1 MKGFD
6 VAIIGGGLSGSST
19 ALNLSKKGY
28 SVLILEKEKS
38 QDYKPCA
45 GGMASS
51 MQKFLPLD
59 IRGAIESK
67 IKNVEFRWK
76 ASDNVIADLTGES
89 PFWII
94 KREKFDQLLIDESLK
109 NGVQIIRPVLVEKI
123 AKNNDLWEISC
134 NNQKKY
140 ISEFLVVADGSQ
152 SKWAGYFKLGPRKPK
167 FANTISLRLKGL
179 GEVPRD
185 SVRFEFGFIKY
196 GFAWAFPQK
205 ESLNIGIGSFINNG
219 HLENQ
224 TINNKVIRSFGFDD
238 FHYETI
244 KINKRLRIWNGNH
257 PINGDKI
264 LAVGD
269 AASLCDPFLAEGI
282 RPSLISSFY
291 AAECIDQCLSGKVD
305 NLNLYTKKVIN
316 NWGKSMAWGKRIAQV
331 FYRFPKTGYQL
342 GVKRKTAPQRIAQ
355 ILSGEMSYEDIA
367 KRVIRRLLTRS
378 EI

>member
-1 MKGFD
+1 LKGFD
-6 VAIIGGGLSGSST
+6 VVIIGGGLSGSAT
-19 ALNLSKKGY
+19 AMNLSKKGY
-28 SVLILEKEKS
+28 SVLIIEKEKV
-38 QDYKPCA
+38 QDSKPCA

-59 IRGAIESK
+59 IKDAIESK

-89 PFWII
+89 PFWIV
-94 KREKFDQLLIDESLK
+94 KREKFDQLLLDESLR
-109 NGVQIIRPVLVEKI
+109 NGVQIIRQVLVEKI
-123 AKNNDLWEISC
+123 INKNDKWEITC
-134 NNQKKY
+134 NNKRKY

-179 GEVPRD
+179 GGIPKD
-185 SVRFEFGFIKY
+185 AVRFEFGFIKY
-196 GFAWAFPQK
+196 GFAWAFPLK
-205 ESLNIGIGSFINNG
+205 ESLNIGLGTFINNG
-219 HLENQ
+219 LLENQ
-224 TINNKVIRSFGFDD
+224 TINNQVIRSFGFDD
-238 FHYETI
+238 FSYKT
-244 KINKRLRIWNGNH
+244 INKKLRIWNGIH
-257 PINGDKI
+257 PINGDKV

-305 NLNLYTKKVIN
+305 DLNVYTKKINN
-316 NWGKSMAWGKRIAQV
+316 NWGKSMAWGRRIAQV
-331 FYRFPKTGYQL
+331 FYRFPRTGYQL
-342 GVKRKTAPQRIAQ
+342 GVKRKTAPKRIAQ

-367 KRVIRRLLTRS
+367 KRVIIRLLTKRG
-378 EI
+378 I

>member
-1 MKGFD
+1 MIGFD
-6 VAIIGGGLSGSST
+6 VVIIGGGLSGSST

-28 SVLILEKEKS
+28 SVLIIEKEKF

-51 MQKFLPLD
+51 MQKFIPLD
-59 IRGAIESK
+59 IKDAIESK

-76 ASDNVIADLTGES
+76 ASDDVIADLTGES

-94 KREKFDQLLIDESLK
+94 KREKLDQLLQDESLR
-109 NGVQIIRPVLVEKI
+109 NGVQIIRPLLIEKI
-123 AKNNDLWEISC
+123 AKINDKWEITC
-134 NNQKKY
+134 NNKRKY
-140 ISEFLVVADGSQ
+140 ISKFLVIADGSQ

-179 GEVPRD
+179 GEIPKN

-196 GFAWAFPQK
+196 GFAWAFPLK
-205 ESLNIGIGSFINNG
+205 ESLNIGLGTFLNNG
-219 HLENQ
+219 SLENQ
-224 TINNKVIRSFGFDD
+224 TINNDVIRSFGFDD
-238 FHYETI
+238 FSHKII
-244 KINKRLRIWNGNH
+244 KKKLRIWNGTH
-257 PINGDKI
+257 AINGDKV

-291 AAECIDQCLSGKVD
+291 ATECIDDCLSGKVD
-305 NLNLYTKKVIN
+305 DLNLYTKKIN
-316 NWGKSMAWGKRIAQV
+316 DDWGKSMAWGRRIAQV
-331 FYRFPKTGYQL
+331 FYRFPRTGYQL
-342 GVKRKTAPQRIAQ
+342 GVKRKTAPKRIAQ

-367 KRVIRRLLTRS
+367 KRVIKRLLTKRVT
-378 EI
+378 

>member
-1 MKGFD
+1 MKVFD
-6 VAIIGGGLSGSST
+6 VVIIGGGLSGSST

-28 SVLILEKEKS
+28 SVLVIEKEKS

-51 MQKFLPLD
+51 MQKFLPLEIKD
-59 IRGAIESK
+59 SIESK

-76 ASDNVIADLTGES
+76 ASDNVIADLAGES

-94 KREKFDQLLIDESLK
+94 KREKLDQLLLDESLR
-109 NGVQIIRPVLVEKI
+109 NGVQIIRPVFVEKI
-123 AKNNDLWEISC
+123 IKINDKWEITC
-134 NNQKKY
+134 NNKRQY
-140 ISEFLVVADGSQ
+140 ISEFLVIADGSQ

-179 GEVPRD
+179 GEIPRD
-185 SVRFEFGFIKY
+185 AVRFEFGFIKY
-196 GFAWAFPQK
+196 GFAWAFPLK
-205 ESLNIGIGSFINNG
+205 ESLNIGLGTFINNG
-219 HLENQ
+219 LLENQ
-224 TINNKVIRSFGFDD
+224 AINNEVIRSFGFNDLP
-238 FHYETI
+238 YKTT
-244 KINKRLRIWNGNH
+244 NKKLRIWNGIH
-257 PINGDKI
+257 PINSDKV

-305 NLNLYTKKVIN
+305 DLNLYTKKIN
-316 NWGKSMAWGKRIAQV
+316 DNWGKSMAWGRRIAQV
-331 FYRFPKTGYQL
+331 FYRFPRTGYQL

-367 KRVIRRLLTRS
+367 KRVIKRLLTKTG
-378 EI
+378 I

>member
-1 MKGFD
+1 MIGFD
-6 VAIIGGGLSGSST
+6 VVIIGGGLSGSST

-28 SVLILEKEKS
+28 SVLIIEKEKF
-38 QDYKPCA
+38 QYYKPCA

-51 MQKFLPLD
+51 MQRFLPLSVED
-59 IRGAIESK
+59 YIESK

-76 ASDNVIADLTGES
+76 SADNVTADLTGES

-94 KREKFDQLLIDESLK
+94 KREKLDKLILDDSLR
-109 NGVQIIRPVLVEKI
+109 NGVQIIRPVLVETIIK
-123 AKNNDLWEISC
+123 KNDKWEITC
-134 NNQKKY
+134 DNKRKY

-179 GEVPRD
+179 GKIPKD
-185 SVRFEFGFIKY
+185 AVRFEFGFIKY
-196 GFAWAFPQK
+196 GFAWAFPLK
-205 ESLNIGIGSFINNG
+205 ESLNIGLGTFINNG
-219 HLENQ
+219 LLENQ
-224 TINNKVIRSFGFDD
+224 VINNEVIRSFGFDD
-238 FHYETI
+238 FPYKT
-244 KINKRLRIWNGNH
+244 INKKLRIWNGIH
-257 PINGDKI
+257 PINSEKV

-305 NLNLYTKKVIN
+305 DLNLYTKKINN
-316 NWGKSMAWGKRIAQV
+316 NWGKSMAWGRRIAQI
-331 FYRFPKTGYQL
+331 FYRFPRTGYQL
-342 GVKRKTAPQRIAQ
+342 GVKRKTAPKRIAQ

-367 KRVIRRLLTRS
+367 KRVIRRLLTKS

>member
-1 MKGFD
+1 LKGFD
-6 VAIIGGGLSGSST
+6 VIIIGGGLSGSST

-28 SVLILEKEKS
+28 SVLVIEKEKLR
-38 QDYKPCA
+38 DHIPCA

-51 MQKFLPLD
+51 MQKFLSLD
-59 IRGAIESK
+59 IKDSIESK

-94 KREKFDQLLIDESLK
+94 KREKLDQLLQEESLR

-123 AKNNDLWEISC
+123 TKTNDKWQIIC
-134 NNQKKY
+134 NNKKIY

-179 GEVPRD
+179 GEIPRD

-196 GFAWAFPQK
+196 GFAWAFPLK
-205 ESLNIGIGSFINNG
+205 ESLNIGLGTFINNG
-219 HLENQ
+219 LLENQ
-224 TINNKVIRSFGFDD
+224 TINNQVIKSFGFDD
-238 FHYETI
+238 FSYKT
-244 KINKRLRIWNGNH
+244 INKKLRIWNGNY
-257 PINGDKI
+257 PINSDKV

-282 RPSLISSFY
+282 RPSVISSFY
-291 AAECIDQCLSGKVD
+291 AAECIDQCLAGKVD
-305 NLNLYTKKVIN
+305 DLNLYTKEIN
-316 NWGKSMAWGKRIAQV
+316 KNWGKSMAWGRRIAQV

-342 GVKRKTAPQRIAQ
+342 GVKRKTAPKRIAQ

-367 KRVIRRLLTRS
+367 KRVIRRLLTKSR
-378 EI
+378 I

>member
-1 MKGFD
+1 MIRFD
-6 VAIIGGGLSGSST
+6 VVIIGGGLSGSST

-28 SVLILEKEKS
+28 SVLVIEKEKF
-38 QDYKPCA
+38 QTYKPCA

-51 MQKFLPLD
+51 MQRFIPLD
-59 IRGAIESK
+59 IEDAIESK

-76 ASDNVIADLTGES
+76 AADNVTADLTGES

-94 KREKFDQLLIDESLK
+94 KREKFDQLLLDESIR
-109 NGVQIIRPVLVEKI
+109 NGVQIIRPLLVEKI
-123 AKNNDLWEISC
+123 IKKDDKWVINC
-134 NNQKKY
+134 NNKEQY

-152 SKWAGYFKLGPRKPK
+152 SKWAGYFNLGPRKPK

-179 GEVPRD
+179 GEIPRD
-185 SVRFEFGFIKY
+185 AVRFEFGFIKY
-196 GFAWAFPQK
+196 GFAWAFPLK
-205 ESLNIGIGSFINNG
+205 ESLNIGLGTFINNG
-219 HLENQ
+219 FLEKQ
-224 TINNKVIRSFGFDD
+224 AINNEVIRSFGFDN
-238 FHYETI
+238 FPYKT
-244 KINKRLRIWNGNH
+244 INKKLRIWNGFH
-257 PINGDKI
+257 QINGNKV

-305 NLNLYTKKVIN
+305 DLNLYTKTINN
-316 NWGKSMAWGKRIAQV
+316 NWGKSMAWGRRIAQV

-342 GVKRKTAPQRIAQ
+342 GVKRKTAPKRIAQ

-367 KRVIRRLLTRS
+367 KRVIKRLLIKS
-378 EI
+378 SI